1 MSDPTYSATAQPY
14 AGVDRAQP
22 ITPNELEMWLANIDV
37 ERERP
42 LVVGY
47 YLPSPYANVQWT
59 KEQADVLAG
68 NPRVYPLPIYVAA
81 LALTQGDGT
90 KYADEA
96 IALCRVYPNHSVVV
110 LDIEEEAESTTPTAI
125 LALDIQE
132 QVAREFIAEIAAGSE
147 LVPVIYGSR
156 ALYERIISNVWVAS
170 WLPAQAWPVGGPYMP
185 GVEPWQGSPVEQEVP
200 RPVGWQYSG
209 DDTAPFLVPD
219 LSLWLPFLF
228 TEPDNYS
235 QEWRDMQKH
244 TTKEGDTLESIATE
258 LYGKAGAVVS
268 AIYNANIRRLRS
280 YGPRGEIP
288 AGTVLTVP
296 SVASSDD
303 TEAHEVASPAVAVP
317 ASTAKAPV
325 AGSPKAAADT
335 APPADDVA
343 TAPPATTEAPP
354 APPVAVP
361 PAPPVAKTTSF
372 EERIA
377 SLVKDYA
384 DELDAALSAYLS
396 THKAAIL
403 EAAVA
408 ALTKV
413 LEAL

>member
-1 MSDPTYSATAQPY
+1 
-14 AGVDRAQP
+14 
-22 ITPNELEMWLANIDV
+22 
-37 ERERP
+37 
-42 LVVGY
+42 
-47 YLPSPYANVQWT
+47 
-59 KEQADVLAG
+59 
-68 NPRVYPLPIYVAA
+68 
-81 LALTQGDGT
+81 
-90 KYADEA
+90 
-96 IALCRVYPNHSVVV
+96 
-110 LDIEEEAESTTPTAI
+110 
-125 LALDIQE
+125 
-132 QVAREFIAEIAAGSE
+132 
-147 LVPVIYGSR
+147 
-156 ALYERIISNVWVAS
+156 
-170 WLPAQAWPVGGPYMP
+170 
-185 GVEPWQGSPVEQEVP
+185 
-200 RPVGWQYSG
+200 
-209 DDTAPFLVPD
+209 
-219 LSLWLPFLF
+219 LF

-317 ASTAKAPV
+317 ASTAKAPI

-343 TAPPATTEAPP
+343 TAETPVAPAASLP
-354 APPVAVP
+354 APPVT
-361 PAPPVAKTTSF
+361 KTTSF

-384 DELDAALSAYLS
+384 DELDAALGAYLS

>member
-1 MSDPTYSATAQPY
+1 
-14 AGVDRAQP
+14 
-22 ITPNELEMWLANIDV
+22 
-37 ERERP
+37 
-42 LVVGY
+42 
-47 YLPSPYANVQWT
+47 
-59 KEQADVLAG
+59 
-68 NPRVYPLPIYVAA
+68 
-81 LALTQGDGT
+81 
-90 KYADEA
+90 
-96 IALCRVYPNHSVVV
+96 
-110 LDIEEEAESTTPTAI
+110 
-125 LALDIQE
+125 
-132 QVAREFIAEIAAGSE
+132 
-147 LVPVIYGSR
+147 
-156 ALYERIISNVWVAS
+156 
-170 WLPAQAWPVGGPYMP
+170 
-185 GVEPWQGSPVEQEVP
+185 
-200 RPVGWQYSG
+200 
-209 DDTAPFLVPD
+209 
-219 LSLWLPFLF
+219 
-228 TEPDNYS
+228 
-235 QEWRDMQKH
+235 MQKH

-317 ASTAKAPV
+317 ASTAKAPI

-335 APPADDVA
+335 APPADVAA
-343 TAPPATTEAPP
+343 TAPPTTTEAPP

-384 DELDAALSAYLS
+384 DELDAALGAYLS
-396 THKAAIL
+396 THKAAIM
-403 EAAVA
+403 EAAVT

>member
-22 ITPNELEMWLANIDV
+22 FTPVELNTLPPNT
-37 ERERP
+37 
-42 LVVGY
+42 VVGY
-47 YLPSPYANVQWT
+47 YLPSPYA
-59 KEQADVLAG
+59 DVAYSIGEAHEIVSAALVGG
-68 NPRVYPLPIYVAA
+68 NKLYPLPIYVAA

-90 KYADEA
+90 KYANEA

-317 ASTAKAPV
+317 ASTAKAPI
-325 AGSPKAAADT
+325 AGSPKAAADA
-335 APPADDVA
+335 APPANDAA

-354 APPVAVP
+354 APPVAAPSP
-361 PAPPVAKTTSF
+361 PAQVAATSTTF

-384 DELDAALSAYLS
+384 AELDAALGAYLS

-403 EAAVA
+403 EAAVT